1 MVSTHDTHHWL
12 SRFAVR
18 LMALRPDI
26 SFRSAV
32 ARAASA
38 HAHAKSLT
46 PEDAAQ
52 IDAEAR
58 DPDRAGAASRGAPTA
73 PSE

>member
-1 MVSTHDTHHWL
+1 MASAPDTHHWI

-26 SFRSAV
+26 SFRNAV

-38 HAHAKSLT
+38 HAHAKNLT

-58 DPDRAGAASRGAPTA
+58 DPDRAGAPSRATPAAPT
-73 PSE
+73 E